1 MALNSN
7 ALVTLSFAKKWL
19 KIPDLETTLD
29 DMVEL
34 FVNASSQHI
43 EDYCNRKFALQ
54 SHVEYHH
61 GRSSNM
67 ILLDQFPVIS
77 ITELRIDPNS
87 VFTDSN
93 TLKDATTYALGDF
106 KNTLI
111 LTDGSIFPKGYH
123 NIRATYTAGFA
134 AIPSNLQMA
143 CLWFCTW
150 YHRMR
155 EGQNIGRSNKSKD
168 GESAQWAQEAPPYI
182 MAVLNNY
189 KKSEVPSLDSPVWNG

>member
-7 ALVTLSFAKKWL
+7 ALATLSFAKKWL

-34 FVNASSQHI
+34 FINAASQDI
-43 EDYCNRKFALQ
+43 EDYCNRKFKSQ

-61 GRSSNM
+61 GRHSNM
-67 ILLDQFPVIS
+67 ILLDQFPVTS
-77 ITELRIDPNS
+77 ITELRIDADS
-87 VFTDSN
+87 VFTDPD
-93 TLKDATTYALGDF
+93 TLIDSTSYALGDY

-111 LTDGSIFPKGYH
+111 LIDGSVFQKGYH
-123 NIRATYTAGFA
+123 NIRVTYTAGFA
-134 AIPSNLQMA
+134 TIPSNLQMA
-143 CLWFCTW
+143 CLWFVMW

-155 EGQNIGRSNKSKD
+155 EGQNIGRASKSKD
-168 GESAQWAQEAPPYI
+168 GESAQWAQVAPPYI